1 MRAALRVLTAMTLA
15 AVVCLSAASYPVLAQ
30 GTVLREQ
37 AFSDLTGS
45 QGRYLNIL
53 GALGLV
59 KGDGGFGG
67 PCRPWDEVTR
77 AEFAVLVVRLL
88 ELDADFK
95 PPDSFSVAGGDTV
108 TRFSDEADIPVWA
121 EEAIRIC
128 TALGVV
134 SGVPDNVGGSAFRP
148 NQTILGAEAAAMLLR
163 ALDNARSISYGW
175 PAGYIYRASET
186 GLFAADVTPGD
197 WRFIEPLTPVS
208 RAEMA
213 YLLYRALLCQRGYRR
228 GADGEAGYEYP
239 SIGGR
244 LASYVTVR
252 DVHLLARSLVGID
265 GRTYRLAP
273 AVVAA
278 GVDDPSEAV
287 GRRLYVLHNTRGQ
300 VVYLERR
307 AGGETVTGTVTGLTV
322 RPDGLGVQ
330 SIALD
335 GGRPVACRPGAVVE
349 LNGRRWPF
357 PPDVLL
363 PTATATVILQDG
375 SAVYVSIVQ
384 EDLPEVVLKSIAL
397 DPERPED
404 DGTLLV
410 GIPFEPGTLKVAVDA
425 RTEIYLNGEPARLYE
440 LRERDICYVATEGD
454 VHKRALRVYAYR
466 NQVQGT
472 IAQVAR
478 RYMAEGSRLEVGVSN
493 PGTLDIVPCAEACAR
508 VVSVDMV
515 GRDVVLCLNREGEA
529 AYFSDPGPAPGR
541 PSAVRIVSVMKA
553 AGSRLCT
560 VEWCGEELTYPLLS
574 GEPVPGSLQLITVTR
589 DGAISSL
596 QSVEPALYTASVA
609 NVDLGLGRVTLTS
622 QWGTWSLDAT
632 RVPAF
637 ALGEGGGVGPAI
649 GISDLRAGQAVWL
662 DDPGARL
669 AKRANA
675 LTGNAHLAKQERSAD

>member
-15 AVVCLSAASYPVLAQ
+15 VVVCLSAASYPVLAQ

-88 ELDADFK
+88 ELDADFE
-95 PPDSFSVAGGDTV
+95 PPGGAAAAGGEAV
-108 TRFSDEADIPVWA
+108 TPFSDEIDIPDWA
-121 EEAIRIC
+121 REAVRIC

-134 SGVPDNVGGSAFRP
+134 SGVPDDMGGSAFKP

-208 RAEMA
+208 RAQMA
-213 YLLYRALLCQRGYRR
+213 YLLYRALFCQRGYRPV
-228 GADGEAGYEYP
+228 ADGEAGYEYP

-244 LASYVTVR
+244 LVSYVTVR
-252 DVHLLARSLVGID
+252 DVDLIARSLADIE

-273 AVVAA
+273 AVVAV
-278 GVDDPSEAV
+278 GVDEPSDAV

-307 AGGETVTGTVTGLTV
+307 AGGETLTGTVIGLTV
-322 RPDGLGVQ
+322 CPDGLGVQ

-384 EDLPEVVLKSIAL
+384 EDLPEVVLKSVTL
-397 DPERPED
+397 DPERPGD
-404 DGTLLV
+404 HGTLLLGV
-410 GIPFEPGTLKVAVDA
+410 PFEPGTLKVAVDA
-425 RTEIYLNGEPARLYE
+425 RTRIYLNGEPARLYE

-454 VHKRALRVYAYR
+454 VRKRALRVYAYR
-466 NQVQGT
+466 KQVQGT

-478 RYMAEGSRLEVGVSN
+478 RYMADGSRLELGVSN
-493 PGTLDIVPCAEACAR
+493 PGTFDIVPCTEICAR
-508 VVSVDMV
+508 AVSVDMV
-515 GRDVVLCLNREGEA
+515 GREVVLCLNRDGEA
-529 AYFSDPGPAPGR
+529 AYFYDPGPAPGR
-541 PSAVRIVSVMKA
+541 PSAVRVVSVVKA

-560 VEWCGEELTYPLLS
+560 VEWCGEKFTYPLTS

-589 DGAISSL
+589 DGAIGAL
-596 QSVEPALYTASVA
+596 QDVRPALYTASVVR
-609 NVDLGLGRVTLTS
+609 VDPGPGRVTLTS
-622 QWGTWSLDAT
+622 RWGTWSLDAT

-637 ALGEGGGVGPAI
+637 VLDEGGGVGPAV
-649 GISDLRAGQAVWL
+649 SVSELRPGQAVWL
-662 DDPGARL
+662 DDPGAPTYML
-669 AKRANA
+669 VQTEA
-675 LTGNAHLAKQERSAD
+675 TP